1 MMTSRYAIDLGTS
14 ITNIYALGGGIVL
27 SEPSVVA
34 VDTDDRKKVKAIG
47 ADAKRLIGKT
57 AENTSVVFPVFEG
70 EIADEKLTAV
80 MLRYF
85 LKKIQAKKFG
95 RKMELLFS
103 VPCGADLVML
113 KKLER
118 LADACSASAVQFVE
132 APILAALGQN
142 VPLTEFSPCFCMN
155 MGGGCTDIAAL
166 SLDGIIAGVS
176 VSLGGGNVDAELI
189 EFVADRFG
197 LKIGLL
203 TAERI
208 KEQIGSLLDGDNT
221 GTVVNGRDIATGK
234 PRSIALTAEHV
245 KEPIEAYYAKV
256 LDIAEMV
263 MAKLPAEVSAEIRHA
278 GIYVSGG
285 SAQVPG
291 LQEYCE
297 NRLGIAVN
305 VAEDPTS
312 AVVLGA
318 GMLLGNQDLKKRLA
332 VRK

>member
-1 MMTSRYAIDLGTS
+1 MMTSRYAVDLGTS
-14 ITNIYALGGGIVL
+14 VTNIYELGSGIVL

-34 VDTDDRKKVKAIG
+34 VDTDDRKKIKAIG

-70 EIADEKLTAV
+70 EIADEKLTAA
-80 MLRYF
+80 MLRHF
-85 LKKIQAKKFG
+85 LKKIQAKKFA
-95 RKMELLFS
+95 RRIELLFS
-103 VPCGADLVML
+103 VPCGADLVLL

-118 LADACSASAVQFVE
+118 LADACGASAVQFVE
-132 APILAALGQN
+132 APILAAIGQN
-142 VPLTEFSPCFCMN
+142 VPLTEFSPCFCVD

-166 SLDGIIAGVS
+166 SLDGVIAGIS

-189 EFVADRFG
+189 EFVGDRFG

-203 TAERI
+203 TAERM
-208 KEQIGSLLDGDNT
+208 KQQIGSLLDGDNT

-245 KEPIEAYYAKV
+245 REPIEAYYAKI
-256 LDIAEMV
+256 LDLAEMV

-285 SAQVPG
+285 SALIPG
-291 LQEYCE
+291 LSAYCSR
-297 NRLGIAVN
+297 RLGIAVN
-305 VAEDPTS
+305 VAEEPT
-312 AVVLGA
+312 ACVALG
-318 GMLLGNQDLKKRLA
+318 GGTLLGNQELKKRLA
-332 VRK
+332 VRS